1 MASLWRRVRRR
12 TDQSGYVLATTA
24 LLLIPLMI
32 FAAFAVD
39 VGAWY
44 VEADEAQRAADAS
57 ALAAVVWMPDFT
69 EATVA
74 ARDVARENG
83 FDHSDPDVNVVVERR
98 GSQGVHVRIETKAD
112 TYFGQVVLSEID
124 IARAATASYILPVPL
139 GNPGSSLGSGLNP
152 PAVPGAP
159 PENLL
164 LAINGYCQGYQNG
177 DPFGVGWFGGS
188 GSCSGTANT
197 RYDAEGYD
205 FVIDFSGP
213 AGLNSPVTGQWDLQ
227 IFEPGSCNQNSEGG
241 SSARLETTLWRG
253 DDTLFTDDDNKVP
266 ANRVLGEHGSS
277 LPRLWAT
284 TDCGDATSQWVKAYE
299 IDADSNQ
306 GRWILRTRA
315 LAVNSQTRLNSF
327 GLRVV
332 PRNTSTPCGSILPS
346 TSCPQLYARTWLPI
360 FIPSTIR
367 DVNEN
372 NQTTFAGSPSALFYL
387 ANVPEVHK
395 NKVLEIKLFDPGE
408 GMNNMQVLA
417 PDNTRYPFTRAVLPE
432 NGTQS
437 SFVNN
442 NNTCT
447 VTNSART
454 DSVTALN
461 VPYECLDVTGAAYNG
476 DELTIRIQIPN
487 DYECAPDNPATPAID
502 GPNCWWRVR
511 YEPTNTASG
520 VTDRTTWSI
529 RVIGDPIRLTE

>member
-1 MASLWRRVRRR
+1 
-12 TDQSGYVLATTA
+12 
-24 LLLIPLMI
+24 
-32 FAAFAVD
+32 
-39 VGAWY
+39 
-44 VEADEAQRAADAS
+44 
-57 ALAAVVWMPDFT
+57 
-69 EATVA
+69 
-74 ARDVARENG
+74 
-83 FDHSDPDVNVVVERR
+83 VNVIVERR
-98 GSQGVHVRIETKAD
+98 GSQGIYVRIETKAD
-112 TYFGQVVLSEID
+112 TYFGKVVLSEVD
-124 IARAATASYILPVPL
+124 IARAATSSYILPVPL

-164 LAINGYCQGYQNG
+164 LAVNGYCQGYQNG

-213 AGLNSPVTGQWDLQ
+213 AGLNSPVVGQWDLQ

-241 SSARLETTLWRG
+241 TTARLETTLWKG

-266 ANRVLGEHGSS
+266 ANLVLGENGSG
-277 LPRLWAT
+277 LPRLWAANA
-284 TDCGDATSQWVKAYE
+284 CGDATSQWVKAYE
-299 IDADSNQ
+299 IDADSDQ

-315 LAVNSQTRLNSF
+315 LAVNSETRLNSF

-332 PRNTSTPCGSILPS
+332 PRNTNTPCGSILPS
-346 TSCPQLYARTWLPI
+346 TSCPQLYARSWLPI

-408 GMNNMQVLA
+408 GMHNMQVLA

-437 SFVNN
+437 AFVANS
-442 NNTCT
+442 NTCT
-447 VTNSART
+447 VTNAALT
-454 DSVTALN
+454 DSVTAQN
-461 VPYECLDVTGAAYNG
+461 VPYECLDVTGAIYNG

-487 DYECAPDNPATPAID
+487 DYACVPDDPMTAAVD

-511 YEPTNTASG
+511 YQPQNTTNG